1 MMRSDTDNVDIIT
14 VKGVDYSCIIYY
26 VCKYDTI
33 HLLENFVLDDCGFIQ
48 NSFLP
53 YQY

>member
-14 VKGVDYSCIIYY
+14 VKGADYCYIFYD

-33 HLLENFVLDDCGFIQ
+33 HLLENSVLDDCGFIQ
-48 NSFLP
+48 NSFLT